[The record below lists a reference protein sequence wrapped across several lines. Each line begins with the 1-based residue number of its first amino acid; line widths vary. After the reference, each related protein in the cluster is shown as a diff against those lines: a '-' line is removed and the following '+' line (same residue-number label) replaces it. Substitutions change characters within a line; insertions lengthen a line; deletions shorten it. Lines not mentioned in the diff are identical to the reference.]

1 MEKRPVQIMGILNV
15 TPDSFYDGGR
25 YTTVKSGLER
35 ALAMEEEGADIIDLG
50 GESTRPGSEPCSPEE
65 ERERVLPLLD
75 AILSRLSARVSID
88 TRRAA
93 LAAEAVRMGVR
104 IINDVSAASHDPDMA
119 AVMAESGAEI
129 ILMHMKGEPRTMQN
143 NPEYDDVINEVRV
156 SLLEAVERVRRAG
169 VKDKKI
175 ILDPGIGF
183 GKSLEDN
190 YRLLAHLDEL
200 AGEGYP
206 LCVGLSRKS
215 LIGRLYDTNEDRLP
229 GTLALNMLAV
239 DKGAAIIRVHDV
251 RPHRLAL
258 DTLEMMRRAS

>member
-1 MEKRPVQIMGILNV
+1 
-15 TPDSFYDGGR
+15 
-25 YTTVKSGLER
+25 
-35 ALAMEEEGADIIDLG
+35 MEEEGADIIDLG
-50 GESTRPGSEPCSPEE
+50 GESTRPGSDPCSPAE
-65 ERERVLPLLD
+65 ERERVLPVLE
-75 AILSRLSARVSID
+75 AVLSRLSVPVSID

-93 LAAEAVRMGVR
+93 LAAEATRMGAG

-119 AVMAESGAEI
+119 AVMAESSAGV

-156 SLLEAVERVRRAG
+156 SLVEAAEKVRRAG
-169 VKDKKI
+169 VKAENI

-190 YRLLAHLDEL
+190 YHLLAHLDEL
-200 AGEGYP
+200 AATGYP

-215 LIGRLYDTNEDRLP
+215 LIGRLYETEEDRLP
-229 GTLALNMLAV
+229 GTLTLNMLAV
-239 DKGAAIIRVHDV
+239 EKGAAMIRVHDV

-258 DTLEMMRRAS
+258 DTLEMMRRVS